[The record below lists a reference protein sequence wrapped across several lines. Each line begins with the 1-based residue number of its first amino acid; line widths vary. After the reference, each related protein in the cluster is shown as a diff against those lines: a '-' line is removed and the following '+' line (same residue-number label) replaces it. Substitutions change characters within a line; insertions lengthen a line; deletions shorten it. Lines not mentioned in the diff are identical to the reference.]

1 MKKMMLGACALLAL
15 AAVSCGKCE
24 GDKCEATTDS
34 LSTSYGTYVG
44 SMLFADYQQMES
56 SDKAQK
62 QEFLR
67 GMQVVFGSDDSRDTR
82 MGMQVGIQMMA
93 ELQQL
98 EEQGVKVNKVAV
110 MNAFKTA
117 FLSDSISFTE
127 MQTRAHEFQIM
138 YQKALADAQ
147 AAKADASGEE
157 SEAQENVKKGEAY
170 VEAQKAENKE
180 IRTNSGGLS
189 YYIENPGVGE
199 HPDENATVV
208 VNYTGRHINGEVF
221 DTTDGRG
228 PATFNLQGVVPGF
241 REGIMQLA
249 KGGKATLYI
258 PGKLAYGASGQPA
271 AGIGPDE
278 MLVFDVELLE
288 INPAE

>member
-15 AAVSCGKCE
+15 AAVRCGKCE

-208 VNYTGRHINGEVF
+208 VNYTGRHINGEIF